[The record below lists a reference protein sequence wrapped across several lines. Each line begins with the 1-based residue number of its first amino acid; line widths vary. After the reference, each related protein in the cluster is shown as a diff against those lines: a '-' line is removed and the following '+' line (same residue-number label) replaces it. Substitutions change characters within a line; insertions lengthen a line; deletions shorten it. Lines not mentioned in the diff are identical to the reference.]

1 MRRIG
6 IKVYN
11 ASIEGWALL
20 GWETILIL
28 GKKCS
33 DHVPKVDD
41 STTNTKRWSHSI
53 EDSLTV

>member
-1 MRRIG
+1 ME

-11 ASIEGWALL
+11 ASVEDWTLL

-28 GKKCS
+28 GKTCS

-41 STTNTKRWSHSI
+41 STTNTKKWRHGI
-53 EDSLTV
+53 GDSLTA